1 VIHLLKLAVG
11 VRDIGHLAEIQRRRA
26 LADAPLR
33 HQTRSF
39 PKRADELRDGGSI
52 YWVITGAIL
61 VRQRVLDVIDDVWDD
76 GLRCAGL
83 VLDPCLVRVAARPTR
98 PFQGWRYLTPEDA
111 PMDLS
116 HDQALVSDELPA
128 ALQRSLRALAL
139 LP

>member
-1 VIHLLKLAVG
+1 MIHLLKLAVG
-11 VRDIGHLAEIQRRRA
+11 VRDIGHLTEIQHRRA
-26 LADAPLR
+26 LVDAPLR

-76 GLRCAGL
+76 GVRCAGL
-83 VLDPCLVRVAARPTR
+83 LLDPSLIRVAARPTR
-98 PFQGWRYLTPEDA
+98 PFQGWRYLAPEDA
-111 PMDLS
+111 PVDIS
-116 HDQALVSDELPA
+116 DNQARVSDELPA
-128 ALQRSLRALAL
+128 SLQRSLRALAL